1 MNSARKQNGHLHPL
15 SKLQRKVNKIFYK
28 LGFAVAEGS
37 EAEDEFHNFDALN
50 IPEDHPARD
59 LWDTFWLKDN
69 NLGELLRTHTSSV
82 QIRHMEEADEPP
94 FQIIAPGKVYR
105 YEATDATHETQFY
118 QLEGLMID
126 KNITLAD
133 LRGVLAEFFAE
144 FYDDKMDMRLRPSY
158 FPFTEPSVEVDMRP
172 LNDRRP
178 EGEEGTEWVEI
189 MGAGMVHPHVLES
202 VGVNPHKWQG
212 FAFGM
217 GIDRLAMLKHGIE
230 DVRLFYNGDL
240 RLVNQF

>member
-1 MNSARKQNGHLHPL
+1 MDHQERTTSGHLHPL
-15 SKLQRKVNKIFYK
+15 SKLQREVNEIFYE
-28 LGFAVAEGS
+28 LGFAVAEGP

-82 QIRHMEEADEPP
+82 QIRHMEDEDNEPP

-133 LRGVLAEFFAE
+133 LRGVLAEFFDE

-172 LNDRRP
+172 ADKSD
-178 EGEEGTEWVEI
+178 GKWIEI